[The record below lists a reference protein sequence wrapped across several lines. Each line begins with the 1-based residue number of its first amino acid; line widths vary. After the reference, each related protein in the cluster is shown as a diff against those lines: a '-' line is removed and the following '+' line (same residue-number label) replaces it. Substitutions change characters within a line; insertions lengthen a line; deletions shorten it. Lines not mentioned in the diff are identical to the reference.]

1 MRCRE
6 RGCST
11 ACSRPLHGSFM
22 KKPTLSPWLQAV
34 DRAVRAIPRG
44 QTASYARV
52 ALMSGKPG
60 AARAVV
66 QALHRLEGLPW
77 WRVLRSDGTLAPP
90 VAIEQ
95 AWRLAKEGVKLT
107 RSASRIRV
115 AKTAS
120 PRGRGEG

>member
-1 MRCRE
+1 
-6 RGCST
+6 
-11 ACSRPLHGSFM
+11 M

-66 QALHRLEGLPW
+66 QALHRLEGIAW

-95 AWRLAKEGVKLT
+95 ARRLAKEGVKLVRT
-107 RSASRIRV
+107 PSRIRV
-115 AKTAS
+115 AKKS
-120 PRGRGEG
+120 